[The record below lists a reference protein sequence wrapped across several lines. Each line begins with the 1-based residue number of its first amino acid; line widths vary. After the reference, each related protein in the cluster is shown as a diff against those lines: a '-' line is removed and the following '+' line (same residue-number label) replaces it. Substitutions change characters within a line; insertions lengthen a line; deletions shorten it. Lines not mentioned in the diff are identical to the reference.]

1 MKVGLT
7 LPHYD
12 FSLPGADRAT
22 FARTAEWAVRAEESG
37 FDSAWV
43 SDHFVYSLGRY
54 GGPDAA
60 GGALEPLTT
69 IAGLAVRTSRI
80 RLGTLVLGAPFRD
93 AVMTA
98 HLASGLAAISGG
110 RFDLGLGAGW
120 YAEDFEPFGYPF
132 GTVGERFTLLEELRA
147 AIEPAVAAAGVPVW
161 IGAKG
166 GDRALRLVARR
177 GDGWNTA
184 WRWTPERYAERV
196 ARLRGF
202 AQESGGPPPRLSLG
216 LYAILGEDAADL
228 ARRWEAMTAWLPG
241 AAGDLDAWRADAL
254 VGTIDEAV
262 ERIRAFAALGVEELV
277 LAPAT
282 VPFSVPDPANV
293 DLIARELLPRV
304 ADL

>member
-1 MKVGLT
+1 VKVGLT

-12 FSLPGADRAT
+12 FSLPGEDRAT
-22 FARTAEWAVRAEESG
+22 FAATAAWAVRAEELG
-37 FDSAWV
+37 FDSAWM

-69 IAGLAVRTSRI
+69 IAGLAVRTARI

-98 HLASGLAAISGG
+98 HLAKGLAAISGG
-110 RFDLGLGAGW
+110 RFDLGIGAGW
-120 YAEDFEPFGYPF
+120 YAEDFEPFGYAF
-132 GTVGERFTLLEELRA
+132 GSVGERFRLLEELRA
-147 AIEPAVAAAGVPVW
+147 AIDPTVGPAGVPVW

-184 WRWTPERYAERV
+184 WRWTPERYGERV
-196 ARLRGF
+196 ARLRTF
-202 AQESGGPPPRLSLG
+202 VEEVGGRPPRLSLG
-216 LYAILGEDAADL
+216 LYAIVGEDEADL
-228 ARRWEAMTAWLPG
+228 ARRWAAISAWLPG
-241 AAGDLDAWRADAL
+241 AAGDLAAWREDAL

-262 ERIRAFAALGVEELV
+262 ERLRAFAALGVEEV
-277 LAPAT
+277 IVAPAT
-282 VPFSVPDPANV
+282 VPFAVPDPSNV

-304 ADL
+304 AGL

>member
-1 MKVGLT
+1 VKVGLT

-12 FSLPGADRAT
+12 FSLPGADRAS

-54 GGPDAA
+54 GGPEPA

-98 HLASGLAAISGG
+98 HLANGLAAISGG

-132 GTVGERFTLLEELRA
+132 GTVGERFTLLEDLRA

-196 ARLRGF
+196 ARLHAF
-202 AQESGGPPPRLSLG
+202 ADEAGGRRPRLSLG
-216 LYAILGEDAADL
+216 LYAILGEDEADL
-228 ARRWEAMTAWLPG
+228 ARRWAAMTAWLPG

-262 ERIRAFAALGVEELV
+262 ERLRAFAALGVEELV

-282 VPFSVPDPANV
+282 VPFSVPDAGNV

-304 ADL
+304 AGL

>member
-12 FSLPGADRAT
+12 FSLPGQDRAS
-22 FARTAEWAVRAEESG
+22 FASTLAWAERAEEQG
-37 FDSAWV
+37 FHAAWI

-69 IAGLAVRTSRI
+69 IAALAVRTSRI

-93 AVMTA
+93 AVLTA
-98 HLASGLAAISGG
+98 HLARGLAALADG

-147 AIEPAVAAAGVPVW
+147 SIEPAVAAAGVPVW

-166 GDRALRLVARR
+166 GDRALRLIARR
-177 GDGWNTA
+177 GDGGFDRGA
-184 WRWTPERYAERV
+184 ELLEEREPLADGAERV
-196 ARLRGF
+196 AEGFEVLR
-202 AQESGGPPPRLSLG
+202 
-216 LYAILGEDAADL
+216 
-228 ARRWEAMTAWLPG
+228 
-241 AAGDLDAWRADAL
+241 
-254 VGTIDEAV
+254 V
-262 ERIRAFAALGVEELV
+262 
-277 LAPAT
+277 PA
-282 VPFSVPDPANV
+282 
-293 DLIARELLPRV
+293 
-304 ADL
+304 

>member
-12 FSLPGADRAT
+12 FSVPGDDRAT
-22 FARTAEWAVRAEESG
+22 FARTAEWAVRAEGSG

-60 GGALEPLTT
+60 AGALEPLTT

-98 HLASGLAAISGG
+98 HLANGLAAISDG

-132 GTVGERFTLLEELRA
+132 GTVGERFALLEELRA

-196 ARLRGF
+196 ARLRAF
-202 AQESGGPPPRLSLG
+202 ADEVGGRPPRLSLG
-216 LYAILGEDAADL
+216 LYAILGEDEADL
-228 ARRWEAMTAWLPG
+228 ARRWSAMTAWLPG
-241 AAGDLDAWRADAL
+241 AAGDLEAWRADAL

-262 ERIRAFAALGVEELV
+262 ERLRAFAALGVEELV

-282 VPFSVPDPANV
+282 VPFAVPDPSNV